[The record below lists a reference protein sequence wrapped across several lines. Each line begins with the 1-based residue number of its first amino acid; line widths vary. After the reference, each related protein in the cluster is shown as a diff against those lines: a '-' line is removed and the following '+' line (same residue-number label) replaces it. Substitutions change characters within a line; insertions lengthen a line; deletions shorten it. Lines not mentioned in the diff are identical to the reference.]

1 MTTVYL
7 LAFFIVVALTAYK
20 GKGRHIYN
28 FSLHGTTLS
37 LIYILIMF
45 FGPAKY
51 TVDINSPTIQSN
63 GKSYLFAWNINR
75 MLPFESMA
83 RPYMLVPKFDGS
95 HENTFYPV
103 PDKALKQ
110 KILDEVREKR
120 RNPSHQVNRGYAPYQ
135 GEGAFRQYLAIYLY
149 LTWFV
154 LYYSYFKRK
163 KVVVSDG
170 PATTNKDISKL
181 NKKAKGKA
189 PKEVNV
195 KRLHPAT
202 IAQEKSLKK
211 MDEWINLTEGLSFF
225 RHFYK
230 KSRLKLLHVRKEQ
243 IIKEI
248 VATFG
253 VITKSMEAK
262 KHELYNS
269 NIEFMKNQFGE
280 DYKVDTPTPDSYHF
294 LMQWVYQL
302 MAQDIF
308 DMRVNV
314 QFQPERL
321 TRGLKAQQAQDIEGF
336 GRDYQIVFTC
346 LEDDTEKKGK
356 VPIEE
361 QLIKTIQSTLDSFL
375 PEPIFKI
382 KQDSKTVLDIV
393 FASDYKKLSR
403 QPDFQYLFGT
413 ESDKKANFYHFNRW
427 RIKAVLTSGHFHYE
441 TDYTPIHSKTADLV
455 RLHLKDP
462 ESGKY
467 KIYDNILNGSLP
479 KQLRTVAN
487 MAIAKS
493 ACERLLISGGSK
505 PKQANQLVKSKTQI
519 NREIDDL
526 FDQVREE
533 IRDSLLEEITSE
545 PCDQLIEDILN
556 SDHPIVDECITKVIS
571 VSGALGIAMD
581 EEIVEEL
588 ASMIANELAV
598 IAVTGLIEGATS

>member
-28 FSLHGTTLS
+28 FALHGTALS

-51 TVDINSPTIQSN
+51 TVDISSPAIQNN
-63 GKSYLFAWNINR
+63 GKSYLFAWSINR
-75 MLPFESMA
+75 ILPFESMA

-110 KILDEVREKR
+110 QILDEVREKR
-120 RNPSHQVNRGYAPYQ
+120 RNPSHQTNQGYTPYQ
-135 GEGAFRQYLAIYLY
+135 GEDTLRQYLAIYLY

-170 PATTNKDISKL
+170 VATTNKDISKL

-189 PKEVNV
+189 PKEINV

-211 MDEWINLTEGLSFF
+211 MNEWISLTEGLSFF

-230 KSRLKLLHVRKEQ
+230 KSRLKLLHARKEQ
-243 IIKEI
+243 ITKEV

-253 VITKSMEAK
+253 VITKSMETK

-269 NIEFMKNQFGE
+269 NIEFTKNQFGDDCE
-280 DYKVDTPTPDSYHF
+280 IDAPTPDSYHF
-294 LMQWVYQL
+294 LMQWIYQL
-302 MAQDIF
+302 MAQGIF
-308 DMRVNV
+308 DMSVNV
-314 QFQPERL
+314 QFQPEGL
-321 TRGLKAQQAQDIEGF
+321 TSGLEEQQAQDLERF
-336 GRDYQIVFTC
+336 RRNYQVAFTA

-356 VPIEE
+356 VPIEK
-361 QLIKTIQSTLDSFL
+361 QLIKTIQSTLDTFL

-393 FASDYKKLSR
+393 FASDYKKLSN
-403 QPDFQYLFGT
+403 QPDFQYILGLK
-413 ESDKKANFYHFNRW
+413 SDKKVNLYHFNRW
-427 RIKAVLTSGHFHYE
+427 KIKALLTSERLHYE
-441 TDYTPIHSKTADLV
+441 TDYTPIHSKTADLAGE
-455 RLHLKDP
+455 HLKEP

-467 KIYDNILNGSLP
+467 KICNNKLNGSLP
-479 KQLRTVAN
+479 KQLRTITN

-493 ACERLLISGGSK
+493 ASERLLILRGSR
-505 PKQANQLVKSKTQI
+505 PKQANEAVKSKTQV
-519 NREIDDL
+519 NSEIDDL
-526 FDQVREE
+526 FDQIREE
-533 IRDSLLEEITSE
+533 LRDSLLEEITSE
-545 PCDQLIEDILN
+545 PCEQFVEEILN

-581 EEIVEEL
+581 EEMVAEL
-588 ASMIANELAV
+588 ASAVASELA
-598 IAVTGLIEGATS
+598 ATAGAGLIEGVTS